1 MVGQRAQGTR
11 LGPLRFRPDRE
22 AAVST
27 TAIALVAENTVLLAG
42 IAAGW
47 HLLRQGGGLQVKTP
61 PVPKRQAQDKADA
74 AGQAPDKPLRSA
86 S

>member
-1 MVGQRAQGTR
+1 M
-11 LGPLRFRPDRE
+11 
-22 AAVST
+22 T
-27 TAIALVAENTVLLAG
+27 TVALVAENAVLLAV

-61 PVPKRQAQDKADA
+61 PPKKAAQPGDTA
-74 AGQAPDKPLRSA
+74 AMNPADKPLRSA

>member
-1 MVGQRAQGTR
+1 VRRTA
-11 LGPLRFRPDRE
+11 DKE

-27 TAIALVAENTVLLAG
+27 TAIALIAENFVLALG

-61 PVPKRQAQDKADA
+61 PVPKRLAQPAADTGTVEDLSKRRPA
-74 AGQAPDKPLRSA
+74 
-86 S
+86 

>member
-1 MVGQRAQGTR
+1 M
-11 LGPLRFRPDRE
+11 
-22 AAVST
+22 ST

-61 PVPKRQAQDKADA
+61 PVPKRQAQPAADA
-74 AGQAPDKPLRSA
+74 PAVEDLSKRRTG
-86 S
+86 